1 MGNAVSVW
9 RKYNRQGDMTAAMLS
24 LAPAVIVF
32 GIFNIFPLIYT
43 MYLSLLDWD
52 GLSIQKLFVGLENYR
67 ELLTSDL
74 LWNSIKVTIYYT
86 TGIIMLSIPLAL
98 LVAFLLNSGIRAQPF
113 YRTLYF
119 LPVVTA
125 TVAVAV
131 VWKII
136 LDPGSG
142 YVNVILRQAG
152 ISGPSWLRS
161 PIWAMPAVIL
171 VGVWKRLGFNM
182 VIYLAALQSIPREY
196 YEAAEVDGAGR
207 LSVFRHITIPLLQPI
222 TALLIVLALID
233 SFLLFDQ
240 VYVMTGGGPAG
251 ATDVIGFLLYR
262 QAFRYFNLGKASS
275 IAWIMFLII
284 ASATFIQWRLTR
296 FGTKGVT

>member
-1 MGNAVSVW
+1 MRNPVSVW

-43 MYLSLLDWD
+43 IYLSLLDWD

-67 ELLTSDL
+67 ELLASEL
-74 LWNSIKVTIYYT
+74 LWNSIKVTVYYT
-86 TGIIMLSIPLAL
+86 TGIIILSIPLAL
-98 LVAFLLNSGIRAQPF
+98 LVAFLLNSGVRAQAF

-131 VWKII
+131 VWKIM

-152 ISGPSWLRS
+152 VSGPSWLRS

-171 VGVWKRLGFNM
+171 LGVWKRLGFNM
-182 VIYLAALQSIPREY
+182 VIYLAALQSVPREY

-207 LSVFRHITIPLLQPI
+207 LSVFRYITIPLLQPI

-262 QAFRYFNLGKASS
+262 HAFRYFNLGKASS

-284 ASATFIQWRLTR
+284 ASATLIQWRLTR